1 MINRIILIT
10 TIGCEGC
17 RIARSILR
25 TNINNMVLQE
35 YDINDLPNDI
45 HNRVVLHDFPTTL
58 FVDWSPEDFDI
69 KAVLVGTFS
78 KKKLSQTID
87 SIK

>member
-10 TIGCEGC
+10 TTGCEGC
-17 RIARSILR
+17 RIARGILR
-25 TNINNMVLQE
+25 AQIDNRILQE

-45 HNRVVLHDFPTTL
+45 HDRVVLHDFPTTL
-58 FVDWSPEDFDI
+58 FVDWSPEYFEI
-69 KAVLVGTFS
+69 KQVLVGTFS